1 MSRTFSTNIGSVESL
16 KVSTRCGCRPKAPQ
30 MRCTLVTETPEALA
44 IDRRLQWVASSGIV
58 SSVFVTT
65 SVILSSPILRA
76 RTRLVIK
83 PVQALFG
90 EPPAPGPDRQPRY
103 VELFRNRAVVQTFRR
118 QQHDARS
125 RRRTV
130 RRLAPPN
137 ACFQLAALLGA
148 ENNLHRCAAWH
159 LRLPNHS
166 PGDRGSQAQMID

>member
-65 SVILSSPILRA
+65 SVILSSPILR
-76 RTRLVIK
+76 
-83 PVQALFG
+83 G
-90 EPPAPGPDRQPRY
+90 APGRDRQPRY